1 MCLVFCY
8 KALSDCW
15 DANEGSRAG
24 YGYRSE
30 CKESMIR
37 LLLPAL
43 LISMLFGGCAASMQ
57 QSRLDAGEHYRLAQ
71 SYLGNG
77 SYLLAE
83 QEIKKALDLV
93 SDEPR
98 YYELLAL
105 IHQAQ
110 GRLQL
115 ADDAYRLALQQTGVP
130 PSVLVNYSTL
140 LLLRER
146 LDQAI
151 AVAQQ
156 ALRNP
161 HYDKPERVYT
171 NLGLAYLKKGS
182 LHQNKGFLHQAVEQ
196 FRAALTHQPGLP
208 EAHYNLGLAYIRL
221 GDREQAIRAFREA
234 VRYRPSYVEAYY
246 SLGEVF
252 LKAGRTDEA
261 RLAFER
267 VVALAPNSDMAMTSR
282 NQLKL
287 LTP

>member
-1 MCLVFCY
+1 MRFILL
-8 KALSDCW
+8 ALSVSIL
-15 DANEGSRAG
+15 A
-24 YGYRSE
+24 
-30 CKESMIR
+30 
-37 LLLPAL
+37 
-43 LISMLFGGCAASMQ
+43 GGCAASMQ
-57 QSRLDAGEHYRLAQ
+57 QARLDAGEHYRLAQ
-71 SYLGNG
+71 SYLGGG

-110 GRLQL
+110 GRLQS
-115 ADDAYRLALQQTGVP
+115 AEEAYRLALEQKGVP

-140 LLLRER
+140 LLLLDR

-156 ALRNP
+156 ALRDP
-161 HYDKPERVYT
+161 HYDKPELAYT

-182 LHQNKGFLHQAVEQ
+182 LPQAAEQ
-196 FRAALTHQPGLP
+196 LRIALTHRPDLP
-208 EAHYNLGLAYIRL
+208 EAHYNLGLVYTRM
-221 GDREQAIRAFREA
+221 GDREQAIRSFREA
-234 VRYRPSYVEAYY
+234 IRYRPSYVAAHSSLSKVLLEAGRTDEAHLALERVV
-246 SLGEVF
+246 SLGKAL

-287 LTP
+287 LAP

>member
-1 MCLVFCY
+1 MRLVV
-8 KALSDCW
+8 L
-15 DANEGSRAG
+15 
-24 YGYRSE
+24 
-30 CKESMIR
+30 
-37 LLLPAL
+37 AL
-43 LISMLFGGCAASMQ
+43 LMSVLAGGCAASMQ

-71 SYLGNG
+71 SYLGSG

-93 SDEPR
+93 SEEPR

-105 IHQAQ
+105 IQQAQ
-110 GRLQL
+110 GRLPL
-115 ADDAYRLALQQTGVP
+115 ADDAYRLALRQTEVP

-140 LLLRER
+140 LLLLGR

-161 HYDKPERVYT
+161 HYDKPERAYT
-171 NLGLAYLKKGS
+171 NLGLAYLKQGS
-182 LHQNKGFLHQAVEQ
+182 LHQKKAPLRQAVEQ
-196 FRAALTHQPGLP
+196 FRAALTHQPDLP

-221 GDREQAIRAFREA
+221 GDREQAIRVFREA
-234 VRYRPSYVEAYY
+234 VRYRPSYVDAYY
-246 SLGEVF
+246 SLGKVLLE
-252 LKAGRTDEA
+252 AGHTDEA

-287 LTP
+287 LAP